1 MDASRRHRSAGSR
14 TPAYLSPGAPVGTH
28 MVVSPAGVP
37 RGARPLAL
45 RCARARRPG
54 RSLPPH
60 EVSAWVSFAA
70 LVRGAQPP
78 QSRPPTLR

>member
-1 MDASRRHRSAGSR
+1 MDASCRHRSAGSR
-14 TPAYLSPGAPVGTH
+14 APVYLSPGAPAGAH
-28 MVVSPAGVP
+28 MVISPDGVP
-37 RGARPLAL
+37 RGARPQAFG
-45 RCARARRPG
+45 CGRRRLTG

-78 QSRPPTLR
+78 QARQPTLR